1 MSAASAP
8 WPVKLL
14 TVLVVIGYP
23 LVLHQFVLKNASGVV
38 GVALAIVPLLI
49 GVLWQ
54 IRHARHRVVLALGIV
69 ALTVLGLYAWQTN
82 FIDFSAAYFLPH
94 VLMYLALM
102 AFFGHTLLP
111 GRQALITRLA
121 LGIQGGELPP
131 EIITYTRQITWVW
144 TMFFAATALISWLL
158 YRYATL
164 DSWSWFANVMSLPL
178 SVALFVGEYWFR
190 LRRFPDFDHI
200 PLLKGIQAVMNP
212 DAAKPKNNL

>member
-1 MSAASAP
+1 MTAASAG

-14 TVLVVIGYP
+14 SVLVVIAYP

-38 GVALAIVPLLI
+38 GVGLSIIPLIL

-54 IRHARHRVVLALGIV
+54 IRHSRHRIMLAIGII
-69 ALTVLGLYAWQTN
+69 ALTLLGLYAWQIKL
-82 FIDFSAAYFLPH
+82 IDFSAAYFLPH

-121 LGIQGGELPP
+121 LGIHGGDLPP
-131 EIITYTRQITWVW
+131 EIIRYTRQITWVW
-144 TMFFAATALISWLL
+144 TLFFAATALLSWLL

-164 DSWSWFANVMSLPL
+164 DVWSWFANVMSLPL

-200 PLLKGIQAVMNP
+200 PLLKGIQVMVKP
-212 DAAKPKNNL
+212 DAPKRPNA